1 MKTHLS
7 AVLLG
12 AAWFSSAA
20 GWVQAQVA
28 GTTISSSPHG
38 EASELAHGWSAKK
51 SIFGKAVYNDNGVK
65 IGKVEDLIIAPD
77 RNVSYV
83 IVGAGGFIGLGRHD
97 VAIPISRIQAQEGR
111 IVMPGATRQS
121 IESMPAFEYTSD
133 AELRTKFIAGA
144 ERDITKAKERV
155 AEMQSQALLAAG
167 ELKTRLEAQVANVL
181 FQLRAAEGSLADMKQ
196 ASAGRW
202 RELENHATENL
213 VRLRKALDA
222 PSI

>member
-1 MKTHLS
+1 MKMHLS

-12 AAWFSSAA
+12 AVWLSSTA

-28 GTTISSSPHG
+28 GTTISSLPHG
-38 EASELAHGWSAKK
+38 EVSELAHGWSARK

-97 VAIPISRIQAQEGR
+97 VAVPISRIQAQEGR

-155 AEMQSQALLAAG
+155 AEMQGQALLAAG
-167 ELKTRLEAQVANVL
+167 EFKTRLEAQAASVL
-181 FQLRAAEGSLADMKQ
+181 LPLRAAEGSLADMKQ

-202 RELENHATENL
+202 RELENQATENL

-222 PSI
+222 PSV